1 MIKKLFKKY
10 LLNILLS
17 DAEIRRLL
25 KQIVLT
31 NASIGDKNDLDM

>member
-31 NASIGDKNDLDM
+31 NVGVKNDLDM

>member
-10 LLNILLS
+10 LLKILLS
-17 DAEIRRLL
+17 DDEIRRLL

-31 NASIGDKNDLDM
+31 NIQGDKNDLDM